1 MRITLK
7 SLLLEGNNQD
17 EIENFRLS
25 LLKKYP
31 QLDDLYFYISADGSL
46 YISSIRVKLEDRRV
60 GIGKSVMRDI
70 KTFADNHDLII
81 TLSPEPEKKKYT
93 KKLDNFYKDLGFVN
107 NKGRKQDYRLG
118 GAFGRIMYRR
128 PGINEGTIKINP
140 SDEKDIS
147 KYVNDMDSIVKQ
159 HFQKVQYTDMVE
171 IFISYLN
178 RISDELKSNKF
189 PFHIK
194 YVFFG
199 GKRRGWYEKD
209 TNTIVLVVSQ
219 ASEWKWNLVGTGKYA
234 RTTYKIYGV
243 DFSKIENIL
252 IHEFVHYIQNV
263 YRTEKSGKYNIPS
276 EWESP
281 KKYFKWGWEQ
291 QAHALEYLKQ
301 LKQEL
306 NTKKPE
312 EILAKLKNSG
322 LSNSVNLDK
331 LKQSDYKSW
340 KAIMKQA
347 IMATIADIEDNKKV

>member
-1 MRITLK
+1 
-7 SLLLEGNNQD
+7 
-17 EIENFRLS
+17 
-25 LLKKYP
+25 
-31 QLDDLYFYISADGSL
+31 
-46 YISSIRVKLEDRRV
+46 
-60 GIGKSVMRDI
+60 
-70 KTFADNHDLII
+70 
-81 TLSPEPEKKKYT
+81 
-93 KKLDNFYKDLGFVN
+93 
-107 NKGRKQDYRLG
+107 
-118 GAFGRIMYRR
+118 
-128 PGINEGTIKINP
+128 
-140 SDEKDIS
+140 
-147 KYVNDMDSIVKQ
+147 MDSIVKQ